1 MTLVT
6 EETIL
11 GELMM
16 KYPKAVEV
24 LSKYGVP
31 ATGCS
36 IPVSETLG
44 WAVKKYVTA
53 GQAEK
58 MLEEINSAAATVA
71 ENRKTLP
78 DNVELTDASVKKIK
92 EIILKETKKG
102 FNLRVEVKPGGCA
115 GMSYEFSLDDEIK
128 NGDGIIEKDGLKVV
142 IDNASME
149 NLKGARIDYVES
161 LQRSGFKVDN
171 PNAHAVCSC
180 GQSFG

>member
-1 MTLVT
+1 MSLVT
-6 EETIL
+6 EETVL

-24 LSKYGVP
+24 LSRYGVP

-36 IPVSETLG
+36 MPVSETVG
-44 WAVKKYVTA
+44 WAIKKYVATDNA
-53 GQAEK
+53 GR
-58 MLEEINSAAATVA
+58 MLEELNSAAHAAA
-71 ENRKTLP
+71 ESRKDLP
-78 DNVELTDASVKKIK
+78 DKIEVTEASVEKIK
-92 EIILKETKKG
+92 EIISKEKKGG
-102 FNLRVEVKPGGCA
+102 FNLRIEVKPGGCA

-128 NGDGIIEKDGLKVV
+128 NGDEVIEKGELKVV
-142 IDNASME
+142 IDGASME
-149 NLKGARIDYVES
+149 NLRGATIDYVET